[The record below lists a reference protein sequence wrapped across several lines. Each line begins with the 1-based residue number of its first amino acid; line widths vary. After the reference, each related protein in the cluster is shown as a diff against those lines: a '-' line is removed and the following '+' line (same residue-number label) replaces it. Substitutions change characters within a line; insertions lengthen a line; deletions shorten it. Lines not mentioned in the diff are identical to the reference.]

1 MRHCTSWINDAYGDY
16 YLDEKAC
23 PGAAVEGEQYQGEF
37 CNKQN
42 CPYWNDWSEW
52 SQCPVTCGGG
62 TRYKYRQCMRD
73 GRDVDL
79 TECKNGLHKIGESCN
94 DRACGEK
101 MHYWFNQISSGA
113 EYDPDLDNYNL
124 NYWELVN
131 DS

>member
-1 MRHCTSWINDAYGDY
+1 MRNCKGSDTDNDGDFF
-16 YLDEKAC
+16 DEEAC
-23 PGAAVEGEQYQGEF
+23 PGESLSEHDVEF
-37 CNKQN
+37 CKEFERS
-42 CPYWNDWSEW
+42 CPYWEDWSEW

-79 TECKNGLHKIGESCN
+79 TECKSGIHKIGESCN

-113 EYDPDLDNYNL
+113 VYNQDN
-124 NYWELVN
+124 WEAI
-131 DS
+131 DGS

>member
-1 MRHCTSWINDAYGDY
+1 MRNCKGSDTDNDGDFF
-16 YLDEKAC
+16 DEEAC
-23 PGAAVEGEQYQGEF
+23 PGESLSEHDVEF
-37 CNKQN
+37 CKEFERS
-42 CPYWNDWSEW
+42 CPYWEDWSEW

-79 TECKNGLHKIGESCN
+79 TECKSGIHKIGESCN

-124 NYWELVN
+124 DYWEAVH